1 MLIYDEQ
8 VRLTTRERDILR
20 RLTGVE
26 PHNVTTR
33 QQLKDWSERYLQ
45 SLPDD
50 AREVQ
55 LIKAVLRRHLP
66 V

>member
-8 VRLTTRERDILR
+8 IRLTSRERDILR

-26 PHNVTTR
+26 PKNVTSRT
-33 QQLKDWSERYLQ
+33 QLKDWSERYLQ
-45 SLPDD
+45 ALPDD
-50 AREVQ
+50 AREIR